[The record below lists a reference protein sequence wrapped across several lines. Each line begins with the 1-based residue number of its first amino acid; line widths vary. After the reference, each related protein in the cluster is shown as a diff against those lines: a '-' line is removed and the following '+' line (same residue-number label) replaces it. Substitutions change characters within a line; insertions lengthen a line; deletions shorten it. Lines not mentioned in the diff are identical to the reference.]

1 MKIAVILTINAASS
15 VAVISTIITTMSQ
28 LRVLLIEDNPIVIS
42 GLRRAISK
50 NFANAKLL
58 SVTSPD
64 EVLAKVNNQ
73 PAGSWDIIL
82 LDFVY
87 SAGTGNFHVFDIE
100 KFGPQRVISI
110 SSTGFG
116 NEAAQARGV
125 THVKPKSYLHFN
137 KFLRDTIDE
146 MKSMIDN
153 NSNHNN

>member
-15 VAVISTIITTMSQ
+15 VAVISTIITTMHQ
-28 LRVLLIEDNPIVIS
+28 LRILLIEDNPLVIS

-50 NFANAKLL
+50 NFPNAKLL

-100 KFGPQRVISI
+100 KFGSQRVISI

-116 NEAAQARGV
+116 NEAAQSRGV
-125 THVKPKSYLHFN
+125 THVRPKSYLHFN

-146 MKSMIDN
+146 MESMIDN
-153 NSNHNN
+153 NAHHNN

>member
-1 MKIAVILTINAASS
+1 MKK
-15 VAVISTIITTMSQ
+15 

-42 GLRRAISK
+42 GLRRAITK
-50 NFANAKLL
+50 NFANAEVL

-73 PAGSWDIIL
+73 PVGSWEIIL

-116 NEAAQARGV
+116 NQAAQSRGV

-137 KFLRDTIDE
+137 KFLRDTIEE
-146 MKSMIDN
+146 MSSMVDN
-153 NSNHNN
+153 NTDHNN

>member
-1 MKIAVILTINAASS
+1 MKK
-15 VAVISTIITTMSQ
+15 

-42 GLRRAISK
+42 GLRRAITK
-50 NFANAKLL
+50 NFANAEVL
-58 SVTSPD
+58 SATSPD

-73 PAGSWDIIL
+73 PVGSWEIIL

-116 NEAAQARGV
+116 NQAAQSRGV

-137 KFLRDTIDE
+137 KFLRDTIEE
-146 MKSMIDN
+146 MSSMVDN
-153 NSNHNN
+153 NTDHNN